1 MPKVLIGSEPIRH
14 QPGRFRDLL
23 VKAGFEVVDPSS
35 DGKMTEEGLLT
46 ALPACDAIIA
56 GGETISAA
64 VIAASPKLRAIART
78 GVGYDAVDL
87 EAAKAGKV
95 VVTITP
101 GANQDAVA
109 EQAFALL
116 LALTKDLL
124 AHDRA
129 IRAGA
134 WTRSP
139 LPRAIRGRTLGIVGL
154 GRIGR
159 AVATRALAFG
169 MPVLAYE
176 PVGDHSAFCSKRGI
190 EQVEFG
196 DLLARS
202 DVVSLHLPLVE
213 ETRKLFD
220 ASVFGR
226 MKPGSILINT
236 SRGGLVSE
244 PDLVAALRSGHLA
257 GAGLDVFDREP
268 PPADHDLWSL
278 PNVVLTPHMAGV
290 DEVAMADMAEMAARC
305 LVELHRGEWPTECV
319 VNPEVATGWAW

>member
-23 VKAGFEVVDPSS
+23 VKAGFEVVDPPSA
-35 DGKMTEEGLLT
+35 GKMTEEGLLA

-64 VIAASPKLRAIART
+64 VIAASSKLRAIART

-95 VVTITP
+95 AVTITP

-116 LALTKDLL
+116 LALAKDLL

-134 WTRSP
+134 WSRAP

-169 MPVLAYE
+169 MSVLAHE
-176 PVGDHSAFCSKRGI
+176 PVGDHSAFCSKHGI
-190 EQVEFG
+190 EQVDFD

-213 ETRKLFD
+213 ATRRLFD
-220 ASVFGR
+220 ASAFER

-236 SRGGLVSE
+236 SRGGLISE

-290 DEVAMADMAEMAARC
+290 DEVAMADMAEMAAQC
-305 LVELHRGEWPTECV
+305 LVDLHEGQWPVECM
-319 VNPEVATGWAW
+319 VNPEVGPGWTW